1 MLKSFHQFIN
11 EAVIQPYDF
20 DGMFTELSNRDEI
33 TIEDMNSTLD
43 QFGVAFVEADKFIE
57 NLETEKEKSLVPINM
72 PPLFGGIRWGAH
84 NVHNNMIYICIQPE
98 QFKIALNRDRPRIFS
113 FLREILRHESIHKQQ
128 AGRRPH
134 IKIRN
139 LENSPVESKKYFSST
154 DEIMAYADSF
164 IVQARNRGLSDDE
177 ILDALSHGNKV
188 SWIQDVYSK
197 LEPKVINRF
206 RKYVYQYLRD

>member
-20 DGMFTELSNRDEI
+20 DGVLEELFNRDEI
-33 TIEDMNSTLD
+33 TIEDMNSALD
-43 QFGVAFVEADKFIE
+43 QFDVAFVEAAEFIE
-57 NLETEKEKSLVPINM
+57 NLETEKEKALVPINM

-84 NVHNNMIYICIQPE
+84 NVHNNMIYICIQPD
-98 QFKIALNRDRPRIFS
+98 QFKISLNRERRRLFG
-113 FLREILRHESIHKQQ
+113 FLREVLRHESIHKQQ

-177 ILDALSHGNKV
+177 ILDALAHGNKV

>member
-20 DGMFTELSNRDEI
+20 DGAFAELSNRDEI

-43 QFGVAFVEADKFIE
+43 QFGVAFVETDEFIE

-84 NVHNNMIYICIQPE
+84 NVHNNMIYICIQPD